1 MGLTKT
7 LMVAGTGAALAYFF
21 DPVSGRER
29 REKLRQYWQ
38 ERMQGGAGVAT
49 SDDEVAPP
57 IVVPQQPK
65 PRSTSG

>member
-21 DPVSGRER
+21 DPVSGKER

-38 ERMQGGAGVAT
+38 DRMQTAT
-49 SDDEVAPP
+49 GTMPIEDEAAPP
-57 IVVPQQPK
+57 VVVPQQPK
-65 PRSTSG
+65 PRTSSG

>member
-21 DPVSGRER
+21 DPVSGKER

-38 ERMQGGAGVAT
+38 ERMTGVPGVQTA
-49 SDDEVAPP
+49 SDEAEPP
-57 IVVPQQPK
+57 IVVPQK
-65 PRSTSG
+65 RAGNHNTG